1 MASRRTAGSVRH
13 VGSGLRKIQ
22 GKKRTGAGRDYY
34 DYNLLAAVILLT
46 CFGLV
51 MLYSTSAYEAAMNYE
66 GNDAYYFFR
75 QAAISGAS
83 LIMLLIFLSLTIIFT
98 PDFPTISI

>member
-1 MASRRTAGSVRH
+1 M
-13 VGSGLRKIQ
+13 
-22 GKKRTGAGRDYY
+22 
-34 DYNLLAAVILLT
+34 LT

-83 LIMLLIFLSLTIIFT
+83 LIMLLIFSQFDYHIYA
-98 PDFPTISI
+98 DFPTISI